1 MELDIDNDGNPKL
14 KVILVGDAGVGK
26 TNLINILMEKE
37 FNSNQTS
44 TITAAFYQKPVKVNK
59 KIYNLHIWD
68 TMGQER
74 LKSLTRIFFKNSKIV
89 ILVFDITRKDS
100 FEGLQYWYNEI
111 KQILGDNIIIGLCGN
126 KSDLFMEQVVSE
138 EEAEK
143 YAKNI
148 NAKMIFTSAK
158 LDQKGFNKYLLELLK
173 DFIEKYVKK
182 DIKIKSE
189 KNKNI
194 VLKNRNSLKKKKT
207 CC

>member
-126 KSDLFMEQVVSE
+126 KSDLF
-138 EEAEK
+138 
-143 YAKNI
+143 I
-148 NAKMIFTSAK
+148 IC
-158 LDQKGFNKYLLELLK
+158 
-173 DFIEKYVKK
+173 I
-182 DIKIKSE
+182 
-189 KNKNI
+189 
-194 VLKNRNSLKKKKT
+194 
-207 CC
+207 